1 MLRKLGL
8 RQGPRRQAGAAENKA
23 GSMASTLLGGPAKKT
38 HRSSASMGGLP
49 DTDVPLMMMPDTE
62 LEDDFNLL
70 EESPDGGKTFYSG
83 GRDATGQRET
93 VRWEGVG
100 LIKTPRSKQRPTLTR
115 SNSMPSAAERAERAV
130 RVGAAPEVNK
140 ALRLRPVGRML
151 RRQRSMPL
159 CYRELRAMKVQNQS
173 ADVKRRYQR
182 WRMARELELDQLRKQ
197 WIAYQRTARRGKSRA
212 RKSLCKSQPALD
224 LAKHQE
230 SPGCSAQPST
240 KIALRERQVQS
251 PVDVMSVPGKR
262 QRRLERPFA
271 RELFMATP
279 SPRTSLPDSGCS
291 RHSTDS
297 ATPLSPA
304 PDYLLEEALAIASRF
319 SNGDQAQELSSS
331 GGRSPMERIAAAGQ
345 LLRRNGGQSPSED
358 TEKGRA
364 TGALGGTGKSSQLP
378 GGPRSSPLKTP
389 RGQTT
394 PARSQQVST
403 KPPRNLG
410 SATPRGSRTASSAK
424 ASLGGPA
431 RCTSKSKTADA
442 RSDGLKTA
450 PALGAAQRTT
460 PKRRTM
466 SAVGLPP
473 SRGGSSGLGS
483 STPRS
488 EPTSTPRGTPRSVRR
503 PQQSSPPEGRLRKSP
518 VGKAAP
524 SPRPGLGPA
533 VRVGVPHTPG
543 PTPRR
548 ASTPRE
554 SGSNVPSKLG
564 ARSSLGTP
572 QRLSKSSMAK
582 TGDKIAKGKAAGALS
597 RVSSSARRLPQ

>member
-1 MLRKLGL
+1 MVSALM
-8 RQGPRRQAGAAENKA
+8 AAP
-23 GSMASTLLGGPAKKT
+23 TKKT
-38 HRSSASMGGLP
+38 HRATASMGGLLDAEEP
-49 DTDVPLMMMPDTE
+49 LLLMTDAE
-62 LEDDFNLL
+62 IEDDFNLL

-83 GRDATGQRET
+83 GRDATGERET

-100 LIKTPRSKQRPTLTR
+100 LIKTPRSRQRPALTR
-115 SNSMPSAAERAERAV
+115 SNSMPSSAERAERAT
-130 RVGAAPEVNK
+130 RAGAAPEVNK
-140 ALRLRPVGRML
+140 ALRLRPAGRIL

-212 RKSLCKSQPALD
+212 RKSLCKAQPT
-224 LAKHQE
+224 KHQE
-230 SPGCSAQPST
+230 SPGCSAQQST
-240 KIALRERQVQS
+240 KLALRERQVQS

-262 QRRLERPFA
+262 QRRLERPVT
-271 RELFMATP
+271 RELFASTP
-279 SPRTSLPDSGCS
+279 SPRTSLPDSGRS
-291 RHSTDS
+291 RHSIDS
-297 ATPLSPA
+297 AAPLSPT

-319 SNGDQAQELSSS
+319 SDGDQAHELSS
-331 GGRSPMERIAAAGQ
+331 GCARPSPMERIAAAGQ
-345 LLRRNGGQSPSED
+345 LLRRNGGKSALES
-358 TEKGRA
+358 TEKGRT
-364 TGALGGTGKSSQLP
+364 TGIPGGTGKSSQLP

-394 PARSQQVST
+394 PAGSQQISS
-403 KPPRNLG
+403 KPPRNSG
-410 SATPRGSRTASSAK
+410 SATPRGSRITSSAK
-424 ASLGGPA
+424 ASLGGPV
-431 RCTSKSKTADA
+431 RCASKSRTAGA
-442 RSDGLKTA
+442 HSDGLKTA
-450 PALGAAQRTT
+450 PVLGAAQRTT

-473 SRGGSSGLGS
+473 SRGTSSGLGS

-518 VGKAAP
+518 VGKTAP

-533 VRVGVPHTPG
+533 VRVGAPRAQG

-554 SGSNVPSKLG
+554 SGSNLPSKSG
-564 ARSSLGTP
+564 TRSSLGPP
-572 QRLSKSSMAK
+572 QRLSKSPVAK
-582 TGDKIAKGKAAGALS
+582 SGDRTAKGKAAGALS
-597 RVSSSARRLPQ
+597 RVPSSARRLPQ